1 MVATLVGAGILSK
14 ESGIELNTL
23 SKPDEKIRVDKETES
38 MQQQA
43 TQQVN
48 QEPKIEE

>member
-1 MVATLVGAGILSK
+1 LVGAGVLSK

-23 SKPDEKIRVDKETES
+23 SKPDEKIRVDKETKNAQEV
-38 MQQQA
+38 QQT

-48 QEPKIEE
+48 QESKIEEE